1 MRGAFGLPL
10 FFINITMSY
19 LEETIRGST
28 ADLPVNDTTPAT
40 NNYLSSNFF
49 KFQLPR
55 TRTLNYFATAV
66 NLPALN
72 LSPVEMPNR
81 LGRPN
86 QFVGGRYDLE
96 PLTIQFLVN
105 EDLKNYKEIFNW
117 MTSIGLYENTSDII
131 AGAQVKEFFSDATLF
146 LTNSAYVISQK
157 VKFTNTYPIQLS
169 GLQFSSQLNDN
180 EPLQAT
186 VTLNFE
192 NYTFED
198 I

>member
-1 MRGAFGLPL
+1 M
-10 FFINITMSY
+10 
-19 LEETIRGST
+19 RGST
-28 ADLPVNDTTPAT
+28 ADLPVNDSTPAT

-55 TRTLNYFATAV
+55 TRTVTYFASSV
-66 NLPALN
+66 NLPTLS

-96 PLTIQFLVN
+96 PLVVQFLVD
-105 EDLKNYKEIFNW
+105 EDLTNYKEIFDW
-117 MTSIGLYENTSDII
+117 MTSIGLYETTDNII
-131 AGAQVKEFFSDATLF
+131 AGAQVREFFSDATL
-146 LTNSAYVISQK
+146 LITNSAYVISQK
-157 VKFTNTYPIQLS
+157 VTFKNTYPIQLS

-180 EPLQAT
+180 EPLLAT
-186 VTLNFE
+186 VTLKFD